1 MKILITSDIHGDIN
15 KLALLHEIESFDLHL
30 DAGDSNIHA
39 DDLRR
44 MGIISVKG
52 NTDFFSQLPPIR
64 VIENELGKIII
75 VHGHNQS
82 VKSGFELLV
91 TIAENLRANYMIYG
105 HTHNELVQTVNNI
118 TYINPG
124 SLKYGKTYVVIQNN
138 EIEIRKLTY
147 GK

>member
-1 MKILITSDIHGDIN
+1 MKILITSDIHGDLN

-39 DDLRR
+39 NDLRR
-44 MGIISVKG
+44 MGVISVKG

-64 VIENELGKIII
+64 VIDNELGKIVL
-75 VHGHNQS
+75 VHGHNHN

-91 TIAENLRANYMIYG
+91 AVAENLRANYIIYG
-105 HTHNELVQTVNNI
+105 HTHLALVQTVNNI

-124 SLKYGKTYVVIQNN
+124 SLKYDETYIVIQND
-138 EIEIRKLTY
+138 EIEIRKLQY
-147 GK
+147 AK